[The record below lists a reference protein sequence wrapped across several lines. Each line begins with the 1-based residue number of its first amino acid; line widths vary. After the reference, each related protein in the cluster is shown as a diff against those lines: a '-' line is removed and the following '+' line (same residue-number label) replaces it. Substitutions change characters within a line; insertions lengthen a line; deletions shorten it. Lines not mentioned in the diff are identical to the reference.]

1 MWFIF
6 PQLRG
11 LGRSATADFY
21 GMVASRNGVAVG
33 KQRNARACGAD
44 KEDGAECADDG
55 ELCVGGDLHRC
66 SAGTLAALS
75 AA

>member
-11 LGRSATADFY
+11 LGRSTTADFY
-21 GMVASRNGVAVG
+21 GIGCIGEARGRG

-66 SAGTLAALS
+66 SAGTLVALS
-75 AA
+75 DT